1 MKKFS
6 SSINKLNLIFAL
18 FKKNGFLNCKVVSVV
33 ALGSRGQK
41 LESKYQKIMNFQTY
55 YMKRG
60 DLQRRYI
67 TPPNI
72 PGEISSSI
80 KFTQTLSNNIYFFTC
95 CQMMYCVLF
104 ASLSDHR
111 TPLDIPLTQ
120 SPPEVFSLSPQH
132 LSFL

>member
-1 MKKFS
+1 MQKFS
-6 SSINKLNLIFAL
+6 SSINKLNLIVAL
-18 FKKNGFLNCKVVSVV
+18 FNKNGFPNCKVVSVV

-41 LESKYQKIMNFQTY
+41 LESKFQKLWIFKHTIWRGRTY
-55 YMKRG
+55 K
-60 DLQRRYI
+60 
-67 TPPNI
+67 
-72 PGEISSSI
+72 GEISPYSFSI
-80 KFTQTLSNNIYFFTC
+80 KFTQTLSNNISFFTC

-104 ASLSDHR
+104 ASLNDHR